1 MFLILQL
8 YPIVSEL
15 EQIENKR
22 RRLELE
28 FLDVLNDIETPP
40 TSEDEDPEA
49 PILNHPRMAHIL
61 NMLLN
66 MLAVFSTL
74 SRDNAFIKL
83 YYDRQYF
90 KNVSKKMKKMKKMQR
105 RLISKRFL
113 GTKVSCN
120 ISLGLNERTLTTGA
134 GHS

>member
-1 MFLILQL
+1 LFLILQL

-28 FLDVLNDIETPP
+28 LLDVLNNIETPP
-40 TSEDEDPEA
+40 TSEDKDPEA

-66 MLAVFSTL
+66 MLAVVSTL
-74 SRDNAFIKL
+74 SRDTAFSEL
-83 YYDRQYF
+83 YRTDNIL
-90 KNVSKKMKKMKKMQR
+90 KTCQR
-105 RLISKRFL
+105 K
-113 GTKVSCN
+113 
-120 ISLGLNERTLTTGA
+120 
-134 GHS
+134 